1 MLTANT
7 FTPQLVNL
15 ESLTAKPRSGGGSR
29 NCAASKVEEAVH
41 YVVHI
46 DKVTADSYKD

>member
-1 MLTANT
+1 MLAVKT

-15 ESLTAKPRSGGGSR
+15 ESMTAKPRSGGGSR
-29 NCAASKVEEAVH
+29 NCSASKVEEAVH

-46 DKVTADSYKD
+46 DKVTTDSYKD